1 MEYIYPNGNGVP
13 ELSLGTLLSRQSS
26 RTNEGDINTSPE
38 NEGQG
43 VNNSG
48 VQPQGGC
55 FPGVGEI
62 IDCLA

>member
-1 MEYIYPNGNGVP
+1 MEYAYPNGTGVP

-26 RTNEGDINTSPE
+26 RSNEGDVTTMPE
-38 NEGQG
+38 GEGQSS
-43 VNNSG
+43 NNSG

-55 FPGVGEI
+55 LPGVGEI